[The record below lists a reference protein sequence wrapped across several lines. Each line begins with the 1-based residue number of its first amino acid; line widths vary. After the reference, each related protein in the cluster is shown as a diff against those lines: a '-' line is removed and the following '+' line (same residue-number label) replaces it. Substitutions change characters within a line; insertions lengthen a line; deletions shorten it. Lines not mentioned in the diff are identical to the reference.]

1 MIEARGLS
9 ASVGT
14 FTIEDVTFTVPA
26 GGYGVAIGP
35 AGAGKT
41 TLLETIAGLVP
52 SRSGTLH
59 LHGRDVR
66 GVPPEHRGVGF
77 VYQHGYLFPH
87 LTVAENVAYGAASDA
102 LTSEMTE
109 RLEVGP
115 LLDRDVR
122 SLSGGERQL
131 VALARALARRPAILL
146 LDEPF
151 AALDARRRDRVRRE
165 VQSIHREWTMTVLH
179 VTHDFAEAGMLGD
192 VAILLDRGR
201 VLQEGVPAQLFRR
214 PASPWVAEFLGAE
227 NVFAGVVRAL
237 HRGHASGAGTDA
249 GALDVEFRTGGLVI
263 HGLAD
268 VPDGPA
274 NAVIRAEEIFVSRE
288 APSTS
293 ARNRFRG
300 RITESSTVGALT
312 RLTIDV
318 EGTPVVAAVTARS
331 ARELGLA
338 VGDHAYATFKA
349 MAVHFC

>member
-1 MIEARGLS
+1 MIEARGLT
-9 ASVGT
+9 ASVGS
-14 FTIEDVTFTVPA
+14 FTLEDVTFTIPA

-52 SRSGTLH
+52 QCVGTLY
-59 LHGRDVR
+59 LNKRDVR
-66 GVPPEHRGVGF
+66 GVPPEHRDVGF

-102 LTSEMTE
+102 LSSEMT
-109 RLEVGP
+109 RRFEVEP
-115 LLDRDVR
+115 LLGRDVR

-131 VALARALARRPAILL
+131 VALARALARRPAVLL

-165 VQSIHREWTMTVLH
+165 VQAIHRDWTLTVLH

-201 VLQEGVPAQLFRR
+201 VLQAGVPEQLFRR

-227 NVFAGVVRAL
+227 NVFAGVVRVLDRA
-237 HRGHASGAGTDA
+237 RGPGTGPDTSA
-249 GALDVEFRTGGLVI
+249 PEVEFRTGALVI

-268 VPDGPA
+268 VPEGPA
-274 NAVIRAEEIFVSRE
+274 NAVIRAEEIVVSRTE
-288 APSTS
+288 QSTS

-300 RITESSTVGALT
+300 RITDCSTVGALT

-331 ARELGLA
+331 AREMGLA
-338 VGDHAYATFKA
+338 VGDDAYASFKA

>member
-1 MIEARGLS
+1 MIEACGLS

-14 FTIEDVTFTVPA
+14 FTLHDVTFTVPA

-41 TLLETIAGLVP
+41 TLLETIAGLVSP
-52 SRSGTLH
+52 RTGTLR
-59 LHGRDVR
+59 LNGRDVR

-87 LTVAENVAYGAASDA
+87 LTVAENVAYGAASEA
-102 LTSEMTE
+102 TSSEMTQ
-109 RLEVGP
+109 RLEVEP
-115 LLDRDVR
+115 LLGRDVR

-165 VQSIHREWTMTVLH
+165 VQAIHRDSALTVLH

-192 VAILLDRGR
+192 VAILLDQGR
-201 VLQEGVPAQLFRR
+201 VLQEGVPEQLFRR

-227 NVFAGVVRAL
+227 NVFAGVVRVL
-237 HRGHASGAGTDA
+237 GDTPASGTGTDA
-249 GALDVEFRTGGLVI
+249 GALEVEFRTGTLVI
-263 HGLAD
+263 HGLAV

-274 NAVIRAEEIFVSRE
+274 NAVIRAEEILVSRE
-288 APSTS
+288 EQTSS

-318 EGTPVVAAVTARS
+318 DGTPVVAAITARS
-331 ARELGLA
+331 ARELDLA
-338 VGDHAYATFKA
+338 VGDNAFASFKA